1 MRTRHWLAA
10 TAAAAATMVAAGCA
24 DQPGYYSGEP
34 GPGFVSAPA
43 YPNDHRYYADSRDTS
58 RYSDVRYASGEGRVV
73 AIDVVRGSHRASGG
87 GALLGGIAG
96 GVLGHQF
103 GSGRG
108 NTAATV
114 AGAVGGAVVGN
125 EVEKRHG
132 GNDYYR
138 VTVRFRDGR
147 EGTFTEDTLG
157 DLRVGDRVH
166 VDNGRIFRD

>member
-10 TAAAAATMVAAGCA
+10 ASAAAVTVLAAGCA
-24 DQPGYYSGEP
+24 DQPYYPGEP

-43 YPNDHRYYADSRDTS
+43 YPNDHRYYDARDTG
-58 RYSDVRYASGEGRVV
+58 RYSPVRYESGEGRVV
-73 AIDVVRGSHRASGG
+73 AIDVVRDSHRASGG

-96 GVLGHQF
+96 GVLGHQI

-138 VTVRFRDGR
+138 VTVRFRNGR
-147 EGTFTEDTLG
+147 EDTFDQDTLG
-157 DLRVGDRVH
+157 DLHVGDRVH

>member
-10 TAAAAATMVAAGCA
+10 AAAAAVTVVAAGCA
-24 DQPGYYSGEP
+24 EDQPYYSGEP

-43 YPNDHRYYADSRDTS
+43 YPNDHRYYSDARDSG
-58 RYSDVRYASGEGRVV
+58 YSPVRYESGEGHVV
-73 AIDVVRGSHRASGG
+73 AIDVVRDSHRASGG

-114 AGAVGGAVVGN
+114 AGGVGGAVAGN
-125 EVEKRHG
+125 EIEKRHG
-132 GNDYYR
+132 GSDYYR

-147 EGTFTEDTLG
+147 EGTFDEETIG
-157 DLRVGDRVH
+157 DLHVGDRVH
-166 VDNGRIFRD
+166 VDNGRVFRD